1 MNKVDEPTETAENG
15 SHESP
20 KKKKK
25 SDNKSVPKVTDEG
38 FVEEIAG
45 YMPLREDFVV
55 EYDNDAEILLADMEF
70 NDYDTAADI
79 ELKHKILKIYN
90 EKLDERFARRKFVH
104 ENGLLDLKK
113 YEAELKKSKEERDI
127 CLKMRPF
134 MKYLNP
140 QQYQELVEGLI
151 EENKLVKKLNEIQ
164 SGHSKQQKSVSK
176 KSVKT
181 KPKEENEA
189 ECDLNDKEKVL
200 CIMLDIHPNIY
211 YDIKKKIISK
221 LGKQKISKSEIL
233 ELANKEIE
241 KEKVWTIYKYLE
253 HYEIQTGRLP
263 N

>member
-104 ENGLLDLKK
+104 ENGQ
-113 YEAELKKSKEERDI
+113 I
-127 CLKMRPF
+127 
-134 MKYLNP
+134 
-140 QQYQELVEGLI
+140 
-151 EENKLVKKLNEIQ
+151 
-164 SGHSKQQKSVSK
+164 
-176 KSVKT
+176 
-181 KPKEENEA
+181 
-189 ECDLNDKEKVL
+189 
-200 CIMLDIHPNIY
+200 
-211 YDIKKKIISK
+211 
-221 LGKQKISKSEIL
+221 
-233 ELANKEIE
+233 
-241 KEKVWTIYKYLE
+241 
-253 HYEIQTGRLP
+253 GRAHV
-263 N
+263 